1 MKMGS
6 DIDLAVAMAT
16 RNQDTSEVPTVALSV
31 CEAMKYTYDIAPTII
46 CALAF
51 IFGIVFCFFGYR
63 CFKAVLFLVGFVFGS
78 ILVYAI
84 CHEEAVLST
93 AANAGIA
100 VAAGLLCGL
109 ITMLVQYVGLFM
121 TGFHLGLFLAVAILI
136 ALEQFW
142 HPTSLWI
149 PIGILFGIGLLFAV
163 CNLQWQKTCTIL
175 ATSLIGG
182 AMITTSIDYFI
193 EKFTMVQ
200 YIWDRFT
207 AEDSQP
213 VCWYSWIILAV
224 WPFLFLIGV
233 VIQFKITGKNY
244 DHHDAYSS
252 NSLFNTITGCLQ
264 FSKTEKGAVKTAV
277 VKHRKKKRIELAKI
291 RQKDQHEKEKKSVDT
306 TDISNVV
313 VKSPKRKRVE
323 LAKIRQR
330 EAREAK
336 QRKYRYMYKVRRFN
350 GDIVSQAY
358 LQSIQS
364 HLSPEMKKMA
374 SKTHLP
380 TTPQSEE
387 AQLQVEMLSPTAAAL
402 AHTDIASV

>member
-244 DHHDAYSS
+244 DHHD
-252 NSLFNTITGCLQ
+252 
-264 FSKTEKGAVKTAV
+264 
-277 VKHRKKKRIELAKI
+277 
-291 RQKDQHEKEKKSVDT
+291 
-306 TDISNVV
+306 VV